1 MVNTIVPVGVPQVG
15 CVVELTVGVAGAEGT
30 ALMVTVEPAL
40 VEHELF
46 VVLLTLKVLTPL
58 DNPLKVGDAW

>member
-40 VEHELF
+40 VIQVLS
-46 VVLLTLKVLTPL
+46 VVLRTLNV
-58 DNPLKVGDAW
+58 